1 MLLCWRSTHY
11 MGVTWWNINSIH
23 CFWSHDSQDICE
35 YMSSVR
41 HWPVRHVHQLFTTE
55 GIGAGQSPF
64 FGQTHQCCHWMRGGE
79 VDVLEMVLTEELVQ
93 GVFQHMIVVHLVL
106 GELAMNTQDQTDISE
121 KEYLRSGAKIVCMQ
135 GLPSLLYIGPYLF
148 LSLFSCWMAEDNR

>member
-1 MLLCWRSTHY
+1 
-11 MGVTWWNINSIH
+11 
-23 CFWSHDSQDICE
+23 
-35 YMSSVR
+35 
-41 HWPVRHVHQLFTTE
+41 
-55 GIGAGQSPF
+55 
-64 FGQTHQCCHWMRGGE
+64 MRGGE

-135 GLPSLLYIGPYLF
+135 G
-148 LSLFSCWMAEDNR
+148 

>member
-1 MLLCWRSTHY
+1 
-11 MGVTWWNINSIH
+11 
-23 CFWSHDSQDICE
+23 
-35 YMSSVR
+35 
-41 HWPVRHVHQLFTTE
+41 
-55 GIGAGQSPF
+55 
-64 FGQTHQCCHWMRGGE
+64 MRGGE

-106 GELAMNTQDQTDISE
+106 GDLAMNTQDQTDISE

-148 LSLFSCWMAEDNR
+148 LSLFSC